1 MSTDGSDGG
10 SSIIQACRACLD
22 TKIMNYVQFDN
33 KDGGWNELY
42 QFCFG
47 FSVKSE
53 IGSQLLCSKCADLV
67 KCYAEFKKQCQKS
80 EEFWCSILLNDA
92 KYSVNVTDI
101 KVEGFEPFTAENDAM
116 ADLHYT
122 KDNNNI
128 HDQNEEIDKL
138 KDENDL
144 SDRDDGL
151 LNQHNF
157 YENKSYI
164 NSHTKIRKKGITS
177 GHTKKWSCSKCQ
189 KKYKNS
195 KWLKLHSK
203 TCLGRIKKQASIK
216 NKSEV
221 MYCGLCDFSSEQDS
235 MKQHLDI
242 HALSNDL
249 SCRSC
254 DFVGKDFAS
263 MVSHRYSHQPKDIK
277 PKIFCHLC
285 DKTTR
290 SCSFIEYHY
299 RTVHLNKPGLNCSMC
314 NKSFKSYK
322 TWRNHNRWHKVD
334 RYICD
339 ICGKK
344 FLFRHGI
351 KEHLMNHADFDK
363 YICEICGRGFKRL
376 FNLKSHVSNRHKTY
390 ESVKCSHCNKTFKS
404 EFNLQKHLKYEAK
417 EKLFNCPVC
426 PKKFPTEV
434 TMKNHLFWH
443 SDERP
448 FSCEICGN
456 KYKAKSQLKIH
467 MRQHTGIMPFK
478 CQLCEKSFA
487 SSNQLKVHRSVH
499 TGIRRYKCDYCIRT
513 FHTRKLLE
521 THCAAQHKDKKIELC
536 I

>member
-144 SDRDDGL
+144 SDRDDG
-151 LNQHNF
+151 
-157 YENKSYI
+157 
-164 NSHTKIRKKGITS
+164 
-177 GHTKKWSCSKCQ
+177 
-189 KKYKNS
+189 
-195 KWLKLHSK
+195 
-203 TCLGRIKKQASIK
+203 
-216 NKSEV
+216 
-221 MYCGLCDFSSEQDS
+221 
-235 MKQHLDI
+235 
-242 HALSNDL
+242 
-249 SCRSC
+249 
-254 DFVGKDFAS
+254 
-263 MVSHRYSHQPKDIK
+263 
-277 PKIFCHLC
+277 
-285 DKTTR
+285 
-290 SCSFIEYHY
+290 
-299 RTVHLNKPGLNCSMC
+299 
-314 NKSFKSYK
+314 
-322 TWRNHNRWHKVD
+322 
-334 RYICD
+334 
-339 ICGKK
+339 

-499 TGIRRYKCDYCIRT
+499 TGIRRNYVIFRDKNDLDILCPYQFNSAPT
-513 FHTRKLLE
+513 F
-521 THCAAQHKDKKIELC
+521 ADIN
-536 I
+536 IV